1 MKNLLFALI
10 FLFSFQ
16 LFANDDWGKT
26 GHRAVA
32 EIANDY
38 LSEKAKAKIKLILH
52 GETLALA
59 STYAD
64 EIKSDDKYDEFKVWH
79 YANAPLDE
87 TYRESEKNEDG
98 DIIVGIHYCI
108 DVLEDPTSDEEDKTF
123 YLKMLIHL
131 IGDMHQPLHFG
142 LEEDRGAN
150 LFFVDWFREESNF
163 HRVWDSEMIASHG
176 MSYTEMA
183 ANKTVL
189 TPEEIRGFAKGDV
202 VDWAEDTRNLTRKV
216 YKSANKRDNL
226 GYRYMYDW
234 YSTLNLQLHK
244 AGIRLAKVLNTIYS

>member
-1 MKNLLFALI
+1 MKNILFGLIALI
-10 FLFSFQ
+10 CYQ
-16 LFANDDWGKT
+16 LHANDDWGKT
-26 GHRAVA
+26 GHRTVA
-32 EIANDY
+32 EIANQY

-52 GETLALA
+52 GQTLALA

-64 EIKSDDKYDEFKVWH
+64 EVKSDDDFDEFKPWH
-79 YANAPLDE
+79 YANTPLE
-87 TYRESEKNEDG
+87 MTYTASKKNEEG
-98 DIIVGIHYCI
+98 NIVIGIKYCI
-108 DVLEDPTSDEEDKTF
+108 DVLQDPMSEEEDKTF

-142 LEEDRGAN
+142 LKEDRGAN

-163 HRVWDSEMIASHG
+163 HRVWDSEMINSHG

-183 ANKTVL
+183 ENKTVL
-189 TPEEIRGFAKGDV
+189 APEEIRDFARGDLI
-202 VDWAEDTRNLTRKV
+202 DWVEDTRVLTRKV

-234 YSTLNLQLHK
+234 YETLNLQLHK